1 MSENFKNKS
10 SLGLTEIQI
19 DLTDIF
25 LALSHMPVLLSMAFW
40 SGCEEINRHCLAR
53 PQKQPTKE
61 TSCFLKLSF
70 STKKLTHT
78 QKEDHKNIPRSQVQK
93 YLSILN
99 SSFLFRLVVMKVR
112 QKAEVNSRS

>member
-1 MSENFKNKS
+1 MSENFKHKS

-19 DLTDIF
+19 DLADIF
-25 LALSHMPVLLSMAFW
+25 LALSHMPVPLSMAFW

-53 PQKQPTKE
+53 PQKQPTKQ

-78 QKEDHKNIPRSQVQK
+78 KKRGSQK
-93 YLSILN
+93 YPQK
-99 SSFLFRLVVMKVR
+99 SSPKISVNIKLFFPLQTCSNESKT
-112 QKAEVNSRS
+112 ES